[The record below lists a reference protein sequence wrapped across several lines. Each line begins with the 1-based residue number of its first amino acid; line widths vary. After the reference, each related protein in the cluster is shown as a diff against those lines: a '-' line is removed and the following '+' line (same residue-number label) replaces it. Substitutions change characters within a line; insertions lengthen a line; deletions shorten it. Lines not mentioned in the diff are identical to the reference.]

1 MTTIHNAEGQLLRHS
16 GPPVPQNSAFGRKR
30 VGLAGGAGFVAL
42 ALAGCS
48 VIGTGSENDSDSGTS
63 DGAGSGVVQV
73 VTHDSFH
80 VSEDLIADFEAE
92 SGYTVELSAP
102 GDGGALVNQLIL
114 TTDSP
119 LGDVAY
125 GVDNSFAS
133 RAIDARVF
141 EPYTSPAL
149 PASAEQY
156 LAGDSDALT
165 PIDIGDV
172 CLNVDHG
179 WFAEAGIPEPESFED
194 LLDPQYED
202 LLVVTNPAT
211 SSPGLAF
218 LLATVGAFGEEGWLE
233 YWEGLAGN
241 GLKVVDGWS
250 DAYSVDFSG
259 STGEGDRPIVL
270 SYSTSP
276 AFEVGE
282 GESEAPTGALLDT
295 CFRQIEYAGV
305 ISGAA
310 NPEGAQAF
318 IDFLLSDEVQA
329 DIPEQMYVYPV
340 SDQVELPESWTQ
352 FAPLADDPHEVAPA
366 EIDAH
371 RDEWIEAW
379 TATVIG

>member
-1 MTTIHNAEGQLLRHS
+1 MNDRIGRRAATPTTTALR
-16 GPPVPQNSAFGRKR
+16 
-30 VGLAGGAGFVAL
+30 AL
-42 ALAGCS
+42 ATVTGIAALTGCS
-48 VIGTGSENDSDSGTS
+48 VIGAGGSETESEE
-63 DGAGSGVVQV
+63 GAQAGGVVQV
-73 VTHDSFH
+73 VTHDSF
-80 VSEDLIADFEAE
+80 SLSDELLADFEAE

-114 TTDSP
+114 TADSP

-125 GVDNSFAS
+125 GVDNSFAG
-133 RAIDARVF
+133 RAIGSEVF
-141 EPYTSPAL
+141 ADHTSPAL

-156 LAGDSDALT
+156 LVEGSEALT

-172 CLNVDHG
+172 CLNVDHD
-179 WFAEAGIPEPESFED
+179 WFAEAGIPEPENFED
-194 LLDPQYED
+194 LLEEQYAD

-233 YWEGLAGN
+233 YWEELADN

-276 AFEVGE
+276 AFEVSEDTAE
-282 GESEAPTGALLDT
+282 GEAPTGALLET
-295 CFRQIEYAGV
+295 CFRQVEYAGV
-305 ISGAA
+305 IAGAA
-310 NPEGAQAF
+310 NPEGGQAF
-318 IDFLLSDEVQA
+318 IDFLLSEPVQA

-340 SDQVELPESWTQ
+340 DDQVELPEAWTQ
-352 FAPLADDPHEVAPA
+352 FAPLAEDPHEVAPE

-379 TATVIG
+379 TAAVIG